1 MPSNKLIL
9 VGVLVL
15 AGFLTMVIINTS
27 SDPKPEPMSV
37 SNGQDNAKSEKAK
50 KAKVKD
56 VSGDTVDETLR
67 ETQGKI
73 TRQRME
79 QQASAEQLK
88 EKIAQLEKEMADRDN
103 RREQQKREETDRIM
117 AEAKQ
122 QLNDEFA
129 KVRSQFNQGAD
140 AVSQLR
146 TEFENSKNK
155 NKNGGGGTANNDTEL
170 THSPYQFNDE
180 DLGLS
185 GKGQSAAGF
194 SNTLLPGYVAL
205 KPVHTGA
212 TQVSIGK
219 GVAGESR
226 VVSSVNNSTSLDG
239 LAPQIESVGSEGA
252 GGISTGSNSTGS
264 NSTGNSGTSITKA
277 KKSQNKS
284 IPYYTL
290 HANSTSMDATAMTA
304 MIGRVPVGGRVGDRF
319 PVKVILGDD
328 TLSANGHRI
337 PGLKGVVFS
346 GLATGNW
353 NLSCVSVALTSAT
366 FVFNDCR
373 IQHLPSTVKTQNDGI
388 ARELENSDPLAT
400 QGSQKVTESIGYIST
415 RDGVPCIGGKRITDA
430 EKQLFTMGV
439 LGATKSYFDAK
450 AKAETT
456 QIASLANGVSGSVV
470 TGNATKFANSETAA
484 NSIGTIMDFYKD
496 RVRDSFD
503 VIFVEPG
510 QPIAVNIERDL
521 LIDYNTNARKIVY
534 NHDGGAYEH
543 TLD

>member
-1 MPSNKLIL
+1 MPTNKLIL

-15 AGFLTMVIINTS
+15 AGLLTVVVLNTG
-27 SDPKPEPMSV
+27 SDPKPAVAANEKPADKQS
-37 SNGQDNAKSEKAK
+37 QDKPK
-50 KAKVKD
+50 KAQVKD

-79 QQASAEQLK
+79 QQATAEQLK
-88 EKIAQLEKEMADRDN
+88 EKIAELEREMAERDA
-103 RREQQKREETDRIM
+103 RRDQQKKEETDRIM
-117 AEAKQ
+117 NEAKQ
-122 QLNDEFA
+122 QLNEEVA
-129 KVRSQFNQGAD
+129 KVRAQFNQSSE

-146 TEFENSKNK
+146 DQFENSKGRDNADSK
-155 NKNGGGGTANNDTEL
+155 KSNDDPAR
-170 THSPYQFNDE
+170 SPYKFNDD

-185 GKGQSAAGF
+185 GNGISVSGF
-194 SNTLLPGYVAL
+194 SNTLMPGYVAL
-205 KPVHTGA
+205 KPLHSGVGGTTLSDLGRGLAANQRFANGA
-212 TQVSIGK
+212 QGGSN
-219 GVAGESR
+219 A
-226 VVSSVNNSTSLDG
+226 NG
-239 LAPQIESVGSEGA
+239 LAPQIESVGAQGS
-252 GGISTGSNSTGS
+252 GGTSSTGG
-264 NSTGNSGTSITKA
+264 KKDA
-277 KKSQNKS
+277 KKPKNKS

-337 PGLKGVVFS
+337 PGLKGIVFS

-366 FVFNDCR
+366 FVFKDGR
-373 IQHLPSTVKTQNDGI
+373 IQHLPSTIKSDNDGL
-388 ARELENSDPLAT
+388 AKEQDGSEPLAS
-400 QGSQKVTESIGYIST
+400 QGSSKVKESIGYIST

-439 LGATKSYFDAK
+439 LGAAKSYFDAK

-456 QIASLANGVSGSVV
+456 QIASLSNGVSGSVV
-470 TGNATKFANSETAA
+470 TGNSTKFANNETAA
-484 NSIGTIMDFYKD
+484 NSIGTVMDFYKD
-496 RVRDSFD
+496 RMRDTFD
-503 VIFVEPG
+503 VIFVDPG
-510 QPIAVNIERDL
+510 QPVAVNIERDL

-543 TLD
+543 SLD

>member
-15 AGFLTMVIINTS
+15 AGFLAMVIINTS
-27 SDPKPEPMSV
+27 GDPKPEPMSV
-37 SNGQDNAKSEKAK
+37 TQDKSNSEKPK

-73 TRQRME
+73 TRQRIE

-146 TEFENSKNK
+146 TEFENSKHK
-155 NKNGGGGTANNDTEL
+155 NKGGTDSNTKNDNPSQ
-170 THSPYQFNDE
+170 SPYQFNDE

-194 SNTLLPGYVAL
+194 SNTLMPGYVAL
-205 KPVHTGA
+205 KPVHAGA
-212 TQVSIGK
+212 SQMTLGNNLAGSSRLVSG
-219 GVAGESR
+219 
-226 VVSSVNNSTSLDG
+226 VNNSTSLDG

-252 GGISTGSNSTGS
+252 GGNSTGG
-264 NSTGNSGTSITKA
+264 NSTGNSGTSSTKA
-277 KKSQNKS
+277 KKSHNKS

-366 FVFNDCR
+366 FVFNDGR

-388 ARELENSDPLAT
+388 ARELESSDPLAT

-456 QIASLANGVSGSVV
+456 QIASLSNGVSGSVV

-503 VIFVEPG
+503 VVFVEPG